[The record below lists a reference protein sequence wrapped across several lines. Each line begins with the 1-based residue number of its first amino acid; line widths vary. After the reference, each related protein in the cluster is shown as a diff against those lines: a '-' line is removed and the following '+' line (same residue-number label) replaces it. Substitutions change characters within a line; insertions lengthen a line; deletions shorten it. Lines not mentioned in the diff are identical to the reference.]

1 MGRIPYGH
9 ILIFMFNSGVLQDTR
24 NNMKNKYI
32 ETTTL
37 GAIALV
43 SIISSGAALAATTS
57 GKDGMMT
64 TTAQT
69 QGGSVDDRLPM
80 LAAGVQELSLSGRLN
95 WEESTAYSFDISYGR
110 FLTSNWLVGAQAG
123 ITGVDS
129 AKDYRVGVFGEYNF
143 LTGTQWVPFVRANAG
158 YLRPDQGDDSAT
170 LGFDA
175 GVKYFMRSNLA
186 IFASVGGDWVISG
199 DSGSDGI
206 AKQVDLGLKFY
217 Y

>member
-1 MGRIPYGH
+1 
-9 ILIFMFNSGVLQDTR
+9 
-24 NNMKNKYI
+24 MKNKN
-32 ETTTL
+32 TTITSL
-37 GAIALV
+37 GVITFV
-43 SIISSGAALAATTS
+43 SLISSGAALAATTS

-64 TTAQT
+64 TAQT
-69 QGGSVDDRLPM
+69 QGSTVDDRLPM

-95 WEESTAYSFDISYGR
+95 WEDSTAYSFDISYGR
-110 FLTSNWLVGAQAG
+110 FITSNWLVGVQAG

-129 AKDYRVGVFGEYNF
+129 AKDYRAGVFGEYNF
-143 LTGTQWVPFVRANAG
+143 LTGTQWVPFIRAGAG

-186 IFASVGGDWVISG
+186 IFASFGGDWVISG